1 MARGSR
7 DFVIQRRRVDYAMK
21 QVPVLIIG
29 AGPVGLAL
37 AADLGW
43 RGIKCLIVDQDPP
56 NERTRFARHMWT
68 SVRTME
74 FCRRLGIAERI
85 ANWGFPLDYPL
96 DNVFVAG
103 NLVGPELAR
112 APMPSLG
119 ALPTPPQSP
128 THQTQCPQLVFDPIL
143 LDLACSF
150 ETVEMR
156 RGWKLESLRQDAG
169 AVTANLT
176 CGQEEERIVCSF
188 LVACDGATS
197 TVRSELGISMT
208 GRGLLD
214 RSMSIEF
221 STASLEALHDK
232 GPAGRYICIGTQGTW
247 CTCMPVDGRGR
258 WRILLYNSGEDVSS
272 LNVEDVVNRLIG
284 RPFDYRIK
292 SVKPWARRALVASR
306 YGEGRVF
313 LAGDA
318 AHVHPPNGGF
328 GMNTGFADAID
339 LGWKL
344 DLVVRGIAP
353 ERLLESYEVERRPI
367 AIRAVNE
374 AVRELE
380 RLASTKTDYSSI
392 ETPGPEG
399 EALRRLIGE
408 RMHSEYEGDKGWDRL
423 GIHLGYVYSPSP
435 IVIEDGTPVPF
446 DDTNGYIQTGRPGAR
461 APHVWLPDGRST
473 LDLFGRHF
481 VLLNFHDTD
490 AHLGPMCE
498 AARRRGLPLETH
510 SITDQDTASLYGASL
525 VLVRPD
531 GHVAWRGDECPKD
544 PDQIFDHVLGGV
556 AEERLETREAD
567 HATVHH

>member
-1 MARGSR
+1 
-7 DFVIQRRRVDYAMK
+7 MK
-21 QVPVLIIG
+21 HVPVLIIG

-37 AADLGW
+37 AADLGS
-43 RGIKCLIVDQDPP
+43 RGINCLIVDQDLQI
-56 NERTRFARHMWT
+56 ERTRFARHMWV

-74 FCRRLGIAERI
+74 FCRRFGIAERI
-85 ANWGFPLDYPL
+85 AGWGFPLDYPL

-112 APMPSLG
+112 VPMPSLG

-128 THQTQCPQLVFDPIL
+128 THQSQCPQLVFDPML
-143 LDLACSF
+143 LELACSF
-150 ETVEMR
+150 DAVEMR
-156 RGWKLESLRQDAG
+156 RGWHFESLTQDAK
-169 AVTANLT
+169 AVTALLT
-176 CGQEEERIVCSF
+176 RGQEHEPIECSF

-197 TVRSELGISMT
+197 TVRSGLGIPMT

-214 RSMSIEF
+214 RSLSIEF
-221 STASLEALHDK
+221 STENLEALHNK

-258 WRILLYNSGEDVSS
+258 WRILLYNAGEDVGSVS
-272 LNVEDVVNRLIG
+272 VDDVVQRLIG
-284 RPFDYRIK
+284 GAFDFHIE

-306 YGEGRVF
+306 YQEGRVF

-328 GMNTGFADAID
+328 GMNTGFADAMD

-344 DLVVRGIAP
+344 DLVLHGVTP
-353 ERLLESYEVERRPI
+353 ERLLQSYELERRPV

-374 AVRELE
+374 AVRELQ
-380 RLASTKTDYSSI
+380 RLASTKTDYSLI

-399 EALRRLIGE
+399 EAVRRSIGE
-408 RMHSEYEGDKGWDRL
+408 RMQREYEGDKGWDRL

-435 IVIEDGTPVPF
+435 VIIDDGTPVPF

-461 APHVWLPDGRST
+461 APHAWLTDGRST

-481 VLLNFHDTD
+481 VLLNFHDS
-490 AHLGPMCE
+490 AEHVGPLS
-498 AARRRGLPLETH
+498 AAAGRRGLPLDTH
-510 SITDQDTASLYGASL
+510 SIRDPDIARLYGSSL

-531 GHVAWRGDECPKD
+531 GHVAWRGQICPRD
-544 PDQIFDHVLGGV
+544 PDEIFDHVLGFK
-556 AEERLETREAD
+556 EESIG
-567 HATVHH
+567 